1 MCNQRK
7 VGGSCCGGIN
17 LLITLLLTCLTTSS
31 SAAFF
36 EITSLRLGDASGVWR
51 GVPEVYVNTG
61 TSLHDRKNAQICMD
75 DTYWNTEIAD
85 AICQYHGFESYM
97 VIKETTPPAQGFFLD
112 GYAVCNKIDNSN
124 RPLECELR
132 ETCDNVPTISC
143 KVPGYDGC
151 YNETDTDPFF
161 SNGVKADLG
170 DQSLDIQTCASAC
183 SDSSYLGLTK
193 GQDCICGS
201 TLGDRSL
208 EGDCDLGCQGDDLQ
222 ICGGS
227 NSISVYNVDTLGRCN
242 SDPVDLIPD
251 ELLFITSPG
260 FPGAATTMSCTWEV
274 SINVQTLHDLEVVA
288 VASLASGNQLHITS
302 QVIRVS
308 LNGGN
313 ARSRVSRKPYDHLQD
328 TITVTY
334 SALTL
339 SGSTNFNIK
348 FSLTASTSLPTN
360 MTNIPTN
367 IPVVDSTTSSA
378 GRTFSSFIGN

>member
-7 VGGSCCGGIN
+7 VGGSCGGIN
-17 LLITLLLTCLTTSS
+17 LLKILLLTCLTTSS

-36 EITSLRLGDASGVWR
+36 EITSLSLGDASGVWR
-51 GVPEVYVNTG
+51 GVPEVHVDVG
-61 TSLHDRKNAQICMD
+61 TSLHDRRNAQICMD

-97 VIKETTPPAQGFFLD
+97 VIKETTPPAQGFIFD
-112 GYAVCNKIDNSN
+112 GYAVCNRIENSN
-124 RPLECELR
+124 LPLECEFR

-170 DQSLDIQTCASAC
+170 AQSLDIQTCATAC

-193 GQDCICGS
+193 DQDCICGS

-208 EGDCDLGCQGDDLQ
+208 VGDCDLGCQGDDLQ

-227 NSISVYNVDTLGRCN
+227 TSISVYNVDTLGRCI
-242 SDPVDLIPD
+242 SEPVDLIPD
-251 ELLFITSPG
+251 ELLYITSPG
-260 FPGAATTMSCTWEV
+260 FPGAATMMSCTWKV
-274 SINVQTLHDLEVVA
+274 LINVQTLHNLEVLTI
-288 VASLASGNQLHITS
+288 ASLASGNQLHITS

-313 ARSRVSRKPYDHLQD
+313 ARSRVARKPYDYLQD

-334 SALTL
+334 NASTL
-339 SGSTNFNIK
+339 PGSTNFNIK
-348 FSLTASTSLPTN
+348 FSLTGDYIVIETKSCE
-360 MTNIPTN
+360 I
-367 IPVVDSTTSSA
+367 I
-378 GRTFSSFIGN
+378 